1 MRTNRKYSKF
11 KPFLVIFVSLI
22 MIVSIMPLYAFA
34 SDNDVLKIDSL
45 DGHFRFNPGEEAHL
59 RVYVPLDKYTC
70 KWEILDDK
78 GIATLKLD
86 PSDTSLATLQFKEL
100 KDLEQLPEFQANDAG
115 ATVNVKVYDAKG
127 NKVGETFDYY
137 QCTLHAYGFF
147 PFTIDE
153 PLEVGES
160 VKIDLFTVEKEYGK
174 EGQPIE
180 HNGGFTWFYDNSVV
194 EITDSEGAV
203 VKDGEPAEGSLFTIR
218 RLSPEYTRIVVFTDI
233 GQEFPLC
240 HAYYLDPASDK
251 ADLRASANPVSVK
264 YSKLKKKAQTVAASK
279 AFSLNMLSRDVSFKK
294 TSGNSKIKVSSSGK
308 ITVRKGLKKGTY
320 KIKVKVTSKG
330 NKFFNAGSKTVTV
343 KVKVK

>member
-22 MIVSIMPLYAFA
+22 MIVSMMPLYAFA

-100 KDLEQLPEFQANDAG
+100 EDLEQLPEFQANDAG
-115 ATVNVKVYDAKG
+115 VTVNVTVKDAKG

-147 PFTIDE
+147 PFTIE
-153 PLEVGES
+153 SLNVGES
-160 VKIDLFTVEKEYGK
+160 VTNNFFPVEKEYGK

-180 HNGGFTWFYDNSVV
+180 HGGGFTWIYDESVV
-194 EITDSEGAV
+194 EITDSEDAV
-203 VKDGEPAEGSLFTIR
+203 VKSGEQAEGSLFTIK

-233 GQEFPLC
+233 GQEFPLF

-251 ADLRASANPVSVK
+251 ADLRVSANPVNVK
-264 YSKLKKKAQTVAASK
+264 YSKLKKKTQTVAASK

-308 ITVRKGLKKGTY
+308 ITVKKGLKKGTY

-330 NKFFNAGSKTVTV
+330 NKYFNAGSKTVTV